1 MPLPRRS
8 PSATRWVPGI
18 LLALLAAL
26 TLGTACTATTGSGD
40 GAPSAGPGAT
50 GEAAVGTAPHALEA
64 NATVVAVVD
73 GDTIDARFG
82 DREERIRLIGIDTP
96 ETKRPDTP
104 VQCYGPEAAD
114 FTARMLPVG
123 TAIRV
128 ERDVENRDAYGRLL
142 GYVHRAAD
150 GVFVNYELVRQGF
163 ATPLSIE
170 PNVAHARRFVVAAQE
185 AELADAGLWARCSG

>member
-8 PSATRWVPGI
+8 PSATRWVV
-18 LLALLAAL
+18 AVAAAGVW
-26 TLGTACTATTGSGD
+26 TFGTACTATTD
-40 GAPSAGPGAT
+40 GADDAPAGPGAT
-50 GEAAVGTAPHALEA
+50 GEAVAGTDPAVLEA

-82 DREERIRLIGIDTP
+82 DREERIRLIGVDTP

-104 VQCYGPEAAD
+104 VECYGPEAAD
-114 FTARMLPVG
+114 FTERMLPAG

-150 GVFVNYELVRQGF
+150 GVFVNYELVRQGY
-163 ATPLSIE
+163 ATPLPIE
-170 PNVAHARRFVVAAQE
+170 PNVAHARRFVAAAQE